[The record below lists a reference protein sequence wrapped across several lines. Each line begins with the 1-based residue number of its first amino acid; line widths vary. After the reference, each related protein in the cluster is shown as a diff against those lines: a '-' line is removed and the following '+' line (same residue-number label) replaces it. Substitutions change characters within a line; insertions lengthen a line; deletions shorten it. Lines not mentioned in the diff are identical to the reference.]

1 MPTSQWFSQ
10 FLHFQDT
17 IEILETPDI
26 PDKNAQ
32 VKMTMKRTLELPIS
46 AVIEAYTR
54 QGSNVDKPLDQINAL
69 NIILGKGSFV
79 NGVTLF

>member
-1 MPTSQWFSQ
+1 
-10 FLHFQDT
+10 
-17 IEILETPDI
+17 
-26 PDKNAQ
+26 
-32 VKMTMKRTLELPIS
+32 MTMKRTLELPIS